1 MARPWPVL
9 PRVGSM
15 MVPPGLSRP
24 GALGR
29 LDHRQPD
36 AVLDRAAGVE
46 HLELREDE
54 RLALRGPEVRGRPAG

>member
-9 PRVGSM
+9 PEVGSM

-24 GALGR
+24 VPLGR

-36 AVLDRAAGVE
+36 AVLDRAARVE
-46 HLELREDE
+46 HLELGEQQ
-54 RLALRGPEVRGRPAG
+54 RLAVARAEVARSAG